1 MIEPPNVQTESMSSQ
16 IGFMI
21 VNVGVDSAGVV
32 GLKLIKVSHSECQ
45 FARTCCIS
53 VSSSEESRHSRYSL
67 SQLRVGVNL
76 FGTKGNPRILTRR

>member
-1 MIEPPNVQTESMSSQ
+1 MIEPPKVQTESMLSQ
-16 IGFMI
+16 IGFI

-67 SQLRVGVNL
+67 SQLRVGVNR